1 MNTNPVGTGT
11 PPAQTPSTQNP
22 STPPTAGQ
30 PPAPSAPPSA
40 PPAQKDTFE
49 TKVSGGDVKV
59 EKKGDTKKEVKK
71 EVEKK
76 GGSESPKAK
85 DPAGPSVTV
94 VKGSAE
100 KKVGD
105 DFGPGASVSGK
116 FDVQLNSS
124 GLDVN
129 GSLKLDAHALNATGK
144 VEKTFE
150 FEYGGEKFKATV
162 QLEGGLKIGG
172 DANLKLNFKVGTDG
186 VVRVNLG
193 AEGFVGAK
201 GELKGTI
208 KLESKPASSPDSE
221 YKPLVEGSASVSAW
235 AGAAAGAKFNVTG
248 DIKSGKIGFEA
259 KAFASLGV
267 GAGFGLEGSVNVPNV
282 LALGGRIGMK
292 FANDV
297 GTAINLPGA
306 TMDLIDAYR
315 EAGRLDEKVKAVAGK
330 AHAIDAW
337 NRQGYSK
344 LLPSERLEKA
354 MGILSRR
361 DRYDMVDTAAGI
373 GRKDG
378 IIGLVDVEAA
388 MRNEDFPEEVRAAAY
403 ELYKQWDKVNQ
414 GGVIQDNGRGNPWA
428 KAYSPDVQK
437 QRTREDKVELARRDM
452 VAKQADL
459 QRRYGVLAAELNGA
473 DTPDKLKAVIAK
485 IDAELGQIDQWGSV
499 TNVDGGC
506 GHDAV
511 AHENNLRALREQ
523 AMKELNMK
531 KAG

>member
-1 MNTNPVGTGT
+1 MPTNAVAPGGT
-11 PPAQTPSTQNP
+11 PPAQYPSAQDKG
-22 STPPTAGQ
+22 PT
-30 PPAPSAPPSA
+30 PPAPST

-49 TKVSGGDVKV
+49 VKTGGGDVKV
-59 EKKGDTKKEVKK
+59 EKKGDLVKK
-71 EVEKK
+71 EIKVEGEKK
-76 GGSESPKAK
+76 GGAEIPKQK
-85 DPAGPSVTV
+85 DPVGPTVTV

-116 FDVQLNSS
+116 FDVQLNSN

-129 GSLKLDAHALNATGK
+129 GSLKLDAHVLNATGK
-144 VEKTFE
+144 VEKSFE

-172 DANLKLNFKVGTDG
+172 DANLKVNFKVGTDG

-193 AEGFVGAK
+193 ADGFVGAK

-208 KLESKPASSPDSE
+208 KLESKPAGSPDGE
-221 YKPLVEGSASVSAW
+221 YKPLVEGSASVSAY
-235 AGAAAGAKFNVTG
+235 AGFAAGAKFNVTG
-248 DIKSGKIGFEA
+248 DLKSGQLGFEA
-259 KAFASLGV
+259 KAFASEGV
-267 GAGFGLEGSVNVPNV
+267 GAGFGLDGSINVPNV

-292 FANDV
+292 LANDV
-297 GTAINLPGA
+297 GTAVNLPGA

-315 EAGRLDEKVKAVAGK
+315 EAGRLDEKVKANAGK

-337 NRQGYSK
+337 NRQGYSR

-378 IIGLVDVEAA
+378 IIGLVDIEAA

-403 ELYKQWDKVNQ
+403 EISKQWDKVNED
-414 GGVIQDNGRGNPWA
+414 GIIQEKPGRSAWA
-428 KAYSPDVQK
+428 KAATPEVK
-437 QRTREDKVELARRDM
+437 AQRAREDKVELARRDM
-452 VAKQADL
+452 VNKQADL

-473 DTPDKLKAVIAK
+473 DTPDKLREVIAK
-485 IDAELGQIDQWGSV
+485 IDAELGRSHEWGNVSS
-499 TNVDGGC
+499 VDGGC
-506 GHDAV
+506 GHDATV
-511 AHENNLRALREQ
+511 HEPLLRGLREQ
-523 AMKELNMK
+523 AEQRLNMK